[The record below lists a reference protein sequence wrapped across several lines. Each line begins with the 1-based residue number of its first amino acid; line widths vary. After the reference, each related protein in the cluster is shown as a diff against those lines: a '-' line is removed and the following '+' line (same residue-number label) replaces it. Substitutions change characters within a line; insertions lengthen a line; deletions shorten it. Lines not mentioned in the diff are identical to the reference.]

1 MSEKKLEDKIVKLD
15 PLAKRLDDV
24 GMTGGAGKLKT
35 FTVRVKSKEPNFFQF
50 GKKVIGSSY
59 KRDTKVKTD
68 SAKKA
73 LDIAKKE
80 FKQSKTFQNQ
90 KDNIPSSFETP
101 SGKPMNPRV
110 SAKIVS
116 ENAKGGL
123 ITGKPKLTNKGWK

>member
-1 MSEKKLEDKIVKLD
+1 
-15 PLAKRLDDV
+15 
-24 GMTGGAGKLKT
+24 MTGGAAKLKT

-123 ITGKPKLTNKGWK
+123 ITGKPKLTNRGWR